1 MTMTGNDRFCLSVFS
16 IVLFQRF
23 FVICNKVQKENQQN
37 LLYYSYL

>member
-23 FVICNKVQKENQQN
+23 FVICNKVQIENR
-37 LLYYSYL
+37 